1 MIRNLMI
8 NFLKTASKVKEKEVK
23 AVIFSFLFVVVLMS
37 AYYILRP
44 VRDAMASD
52 WTDAEVSWLWTL
64 NFFISTAIVA
74 LYGVMVSKFRFRL
87 LVPTMYGIFA
97 ISFIIFYALGSVFE
111 DRTVIDKSFYVWVS
125 VFSLFHISVFW
136 TFMSELFSK
145 EQSGRLFGII
155 AVGASVGGLIGPSIT
170 AFFSVSLGIDNLML
184 IASMML
190 FIPIP
195 IIFYL
200 QSLKAK
206 ELNNE
211 ALDIPVSNQSI
222 GGNPLAGFKIFFS
235 NPYLLSIGLFI
246 FLYTGISS
254 FVYFELK
261 NLLSDFSRPER
272 SVIWAQMD
280 LAVNILAISTGLF
293 ATSRIVTKFG
303 MPVTIAMVPIM
314 ICIGLLVL
322 AISPLLGVV
331 VVLQV
336 IRRAGNYAVTRPAR
350 EMLFTLVNQETR
362 FKAKPVIDIVAYR
375 GGDMLTAWL
384 FTGLTQG
391 LGLGLAAVAAVGAGI
406 ASLWA
411 LSVFIL
417 ENGLSAMNLN
427 LKTYRIERPA
437 CNHKVACR
445 ICLRHRN
452 TNQFNLSINF
462 TNN

>member
-1 MIRNLMI
+1 MNLI
-8 NFLKTASKVKEKEVK
+8 NKFLKTASRIEEREIK

-52 WTDAEVSWLWTL
+52 WTDAEVSWLWTI

-74 LYGVMVSKFRFRL
+74 LYGLMVSKFRFRL
-87 LVPTMYGIFA
+87 LVPVMYGIFA
-97 ISFIIFYALGSVFE
+97 GSFVIFYFLASISD
-111 DRTVIDKSFYVWVS
+111 DRTIIDKAFYVWVS

-136 TFMSELFSK
+136 SFMSELFSK

-170 AFFSVSLGIDNLML
+170 AFFSVSLGTDNLML

-190 FIPIP
+190 LIPIP

-200 QSLKAK
+200 QTLKVTD
-206 ELNNE
+206 LNNE
-211 ALDIPVSNQSI
+211 ELDLTTPNQSI
-222 GGNPLAGFKIFFS
+222 GGSPFAGFKMFFS

-261 NLLSDFSRPER
+261 NLLSDLSRSER

-280 LAVNILAISTGLF
+280 LAVNILAISAGLF
-293 ATSRIVTKFG
+293 ATSRIVTRFG
-303 MPVTIAMVPIM
+303 MPLTIALVPVM

-322 AISPLLGVV
+322 AISPFLGVV
-331 VVLQV
+331 VMLQI

-350 EMLFTLVNQETR
+350 EMLFTLVDQETR

-375 GGDMLTAWL
+375 GGDMLMAWL

-391 LGLGLAAVAAVGAGI
+391 LGLGLAAVAAFGAGM
-406 ASLWA
+406 AALWSLVGIYLGRW
-411 LSVFIL
+411 F
-417 ENGLSAMNLN
+417 
-427 LKTYRIERPA
+427 ERD
-437 CNHKVACR
+437 
-445 ICLRHRN
+445 N
-452 TNQFNLSINF
+452 TEPKGYVTSKNS
-462 TNN
+462 TE

>member
-1 MIRNLMI
+1 MMLERLLIIKRGGKMIRNLMI

-170 AFFSVSLGIDNLML
+170 AFFSVSLGTDNLML

-211 ALDIPVSNQSI
+211 ALDIPISNQSI
-222 GGNPLAGFKIFFS
+222 GGNPLAGFKMFFS

-411 LSVFIL
+411 LVGIYLGKWF
-417 ENGLSAMNLN
+417 
-427 LKTYRIERPA
+427 ERNEP
-437 CNHKVACR
+437 
-445 ICLRHRN
+445 
-452 TNQFNLSINF
+452 
-462 TNN
+462 

>member
-52 WTDAEVSWLWTL
+52 WSDAEVSWLWTL

-74 LYGVMVSKFRFRL
+74 LYGSMVSKFRFRL

-170 AFFSVSLGIDNLML
+170 AFFSVSLGADNLML

-190 FIPIP
+190 LIPIP

-200 QSLKAK
+200 QSLKSK

-211 ALDIPVSNQSI
+211 VLDIPDSNQSI
-222 GGNPLAGFKIFFS
+222 GGNPLAGFKMFFS

-261 NLLSDFSRPER
+261 NLLSDFSRSER

-293 ATSRIVTKFG
+293 ATGRIVTKFG
-303 MPVTIAMVPIM
+303 MPATIAMVPIM

-331 VVLQV
+331 MVLQI

-391 LGLGLAAVAAVGAGI
+391 LGLGLASVAAVGAGI

-411 LSVFIL
+411 LVGIYLGKWFDRYES
-417 ENGLSAMNLN
+417 
-427 LKTYRIERPA
+427 
-437 CNHKVACR
+437 
-445 ICLRHRN
+445 
-452 TNQFNLSINF
+452 
-462 TNN
+462 

>member
-1 MIRNLMI
+1 MIKNLMI

-170 AFFSVSLGIDNLML
+170 AFFSVSLGTDNLML

-206 ELNNE
+206 ELNNQ
-211 ALDIPVSNQSI
+211 ALDIPISNQSI
-222 GGNPLAGFKIFFS
+222 GGNPFAGFKMFFS

-303 MPVTIAMVPIM
+303 MPITIAMVPIM

-411 LSVFIL
+411 LVGIYLGKWF
-417 ENGLSAMNLN
+417 
-427 LKTYRIERPA
+427 ERDE
-437 CNHKVACR
+437 
-445 ICLRHRN
+445 
-452 TNQFNLSINF
+452 T
-462 TNN
+462 

>member
-8 NFLKTASKVKEKEVK
+8 NFLKTASKVKEQEVK

-74 LYGVMVSKFRFRL
+74 LYGVIVSKFRFRL

-97 ISFIIFYALGSVFE
+97 ISFIIFYTLGFAFE
-111 DRTVIDKSFYVWVS
+111 DRTLIDKSFYVWVS

-170 AFFSVSLGIDNLML
+170 AFFSVSLGANNLML

-190 FIPIP
+190 LIPIP

-200 QSLKAK
+200 QSLKSK

-211 ALDIPVSNQSI
+211 VLDIPDSNQSI
-222 GGNPLAGFKIFFS
+222 GGNPLAGFKMFFS

-261 NLLSDFSRPER
+261 NLLSDFSRSER

-293 ATSRIVTKFG
+293 ATGRIVTKFG
-303 MPVTIAMVPIM
+303 MPATIAMVPIM

-331 VVLQV
+331 MVLQI

-411 LSVFIL
+411 LVGIFLGKWFDRYES
-417 ENGLSAMNLN
+417 
-427 LKTYRIERPA
+427 
-437 CNHKVACR
+437 
-445 ICLRHRN
+445 
-452 TNQFNLSINF
+452 
-462 TNN
+462 

>member
-1 MIRNLMI
+1 MIKNI
-8 NFLKTASKVKEKEVK
+8 IFNFLNTASKIKEREVK
-23 AVIFSFLFVVVLMS
+23 AVVFSFIFVVVLMS

-64 NFFISTAIVA
+64 NFFISTGIVA
-74 LYGVMVSKFRFRL
+74 LYGIMVSKFRFRL
-87 LVPTMYGIFA
+87 LVPVMYGIFA
-97 ISFIIFYALGSVFE
+97 GSFIIFYVLGSIYE
-111 DRTVIDKSFYVWVS
+111 DRILIDKAFYVWVS

-136 TFMSELFSK
+136 SFMSELFSK
-145 EQSGRLFGII
+145 EQSSRLFGII

-170 AFFSVSLGIDNLML
+170 AFFSVSLGTDKLML
-184 IASMML
+184 IASTIL
-190 FIPIP
+190 LIPIP

-200 QSLKAK
+200 QSLKTK

-211 ALDIPVSNQSI
+211 VLSTPISNQSI
-222 GGNPLAGFKIFFS
+222 GGNPLAGFKMFFS

-261 NLLSDFSRPER
+261 NLLSDFTRPER

-293 ATSRIVTKFG
+293 ATGRIVTKFG
-303 MPVTIAMVPIM
+303 MPTTIAMVPIM

-331 VVLQV
+331 MILQIV
-336 IRRAGNYAVTRPAR
+336 RRAGNYAVTRPAR

-375 GGDMLTAWL
+375 GGDMITAWL

-391 LGLGLAAVAAVGAGI
+391 LGLGLAAVAAIGAGI
-406 ASLWA
+406 AGLWT
-411 LSVFIL
+411 LVGIYLGRWFERDNDNFKNS
-417 ENGLSAMNLN
+417 
-427 LKTYRIERPA
+427 KT
-437 CNHKVACR
+437 
-445 ICLRHRN
+445 
-452 TNQFNLSINF
+452 
-462 TNN
+462 

>member
-52 WTDAEVSWLWTL
+52 WSDAEVSWLWTL

-74 LYGVMVSKFRFRL
+74 LYGSMVSKFRFRL
-87 LVPTMYGIFA
+87 LVPTLYGIFA

-111 DRTVIDKSFYVWVS
+111 DRTLIDKSFYVWVS

-170 AFFSVSLGIDNLML
+170 AFFSVSLGADNLML

-190 FIPIP
+190 LIPIP

-200 QSLKAK
+200 QSLKSK

-211 ALDIPVSNQSI
+211 VLDIPDSNQSI
-222 GGNPLAGFKIFFS
+222 GGNPLAGFKMFFS

-261 NLLSDFSRPER
+261 NLLSDFSRSER

-293 ATSRIVTKFG
+293 ATGRIVTKFG
-303 MPVTIAMVPIM
+303 MPATIAMVPIM

-331 VVLQV
+331 MVLQI

-391 LGLGLAAVAAVGAGI
+391 LGLGLASVAAVGAGI

-411 LSVFIL
+411 LVGIYLGKWFDRYES
-417 ENGLSAMNLN
+417 
-427 LKTYRIERPA
+427 
-437 CNHKVACR
+437 
-445 ICLRHRN
+445 
-452 TNQFNLSINF
+452 
-462 TNN
+462 

>member
-8 NFLKTASKVKEKEVK
+8 NFLKTASKVKEQEVK

-74 LYGVMVSKFRFRL
+74 LYGVIVSKFRFRL
-87 LVPTMYGIFA
+87 LVPAMYGIFA

-111 DRTVIDKSFYVWVS
+111 DRTLIDKSFYVWVS

-170 AFFSVSLGIDNLML
+170 AFFSVSLGTDNLML
-184 IASMML
+184 VASIML
-190 FIPIP
+190 LIPIP

-200 QSLKAK
+200 QSLKSK

-211 ALDIPVSNQSI
+211 VLDIPGSNQSI
-222 GGNPLAGFKIFFS
+222 GGNPLAGFKMFFS

-261 NLLSDFSRPER
+261 NLLSDFSRSER

-293 ATSRIVTKFG
+293 ATGRIVTKFG
-303 MPVTIAMVPIM
+303 MPATIAMVPIM

-331 VVLQV
+331 MVLQI

-362 FKAKPVIDIVAYR
+362 FNAKPVIDIVAYR

-391 LGLGLAAVAAVGAGI
+391 LGLGLASVAAVGAGI

-411 LSVFIL
+411 LVGIYLGKWFDRYES
-417 ENGLSAMNLN
+417 
-427 LKTYRIERPA
+427 
-437 CNHKVACR
+437 
-445 ICLRHRN
+445 
-452 TNQFNLSINF
+452 
-462 TNN
+462 

>member
-52 WTDAEVSWLWTL
+52 WSDAEVSWLWTL

-74 LYGVMVSKFRFRL
+74 LYGSMVSKFRFRL

-97 ISFIIFYALGSVFE
+97 ISFVIFYALGSVFE
-111 DRTVIDKSFYVWVS
+111 DRTLIDKSFYVWVS

-170 AFFSVSLGIDNLML
+170 AFFSVSLGADNLML

-190 FIPIP
+190 LIPIP

-200 QSLKAK
+200 QSLKSK

-211 ALDIPVSNQSI
+211 VLDIPDSNHSI
-222 GGNPLAGFKIFFS
+222 GGNPLAGFKMFFS

-261 NLLSDFSRPER
+261 NLLSDFSRSER

-293 ATSRIVTKFG
+293 ATGRIVTKFG
-303 MPVTIAMVPIM
+303 MPATIAMVPIM

-331 VVLQV
+331 MVLQI

-391 LGLGLAAVAAVGAGI
+391 LGLGLASVAAVGAGI

-411 LSVFIL
+411 LVGIYLGKWFDRYES
-417 ENGLSAMNLN
+417 
-427 LKTYRIERPA
+427 
-437 CNHKVACR
+437 
-445 ICLRHRN
+445 
-452 TNQFNLSINF
+452 
-462 TNN
+462 

>member
-155 AVGASVGGLIGPSIT
+155 AVGASVGGLIGPSVT
-170 AFFSVSLGIDNLML
+170 AFFSVSLGTDNLML

-206 ELNNE
+206 ELNNQ
-211 ALDIPVSNQSI
+211 ALDIPISNQSI
-222 GGNPLAGFKIFFS
+222 GGNPFAGFKMFFS
-235 NPYLLSIGLFI
+235 NPYLLSIGVFI

-303 MPVTIAMVPIM
+303 MPITIAMVPVM

-411 LSVFIL
+411 LVGIYLGKWF
-417 ENGLSAMNLN
+417 
-427 LKTYRIERPA
+427 ER
-437 CNHKVACR
+437 NE
-445 ICLRHRN
+445 
-452 TNQFNLSINF
+452 S
-462 TNN
+462 

>member
-8 NFLKTASKVKEKEVK
+8 NFLKTASKVKEQEVK

-87 LVPTMYGIFA
+87 LVQTMYGVFA

-170 AFFSVSLGIDNLML
+170 AFFSVSLGTDNLML
-184 IASMML
+184 VASIML
-190 FIPIP
+190 LIPIP

-200 QSLKAK
+200 QSLKSK

-211 ALDIPVSNQSI
+211 VLDIPISNQSI
-222 GGNPLAGFKIFFS
+222 GGSSLAGFKMFFS

-261 NLLSDFSRPER
+261 NLLSDFSRSER

-293 ATSRIVTKFG
+293 ATGRIVTKFG
-303 MPVTIAMVPIM
+303 MPATIAMVPII

-331 VVLQV
+331 MILQI

-362 FKAKPVIDIVAYR
+362 FKGKPVIDIVAYR

-411 LSVFIL
+411 LVGIYLGKWF
-417 ENGLSAMNLN
+417 
-427 LKTYRIERPA
+427 ERDE
-437 CNHKVACR
+437 
-445 ICLRHRN
+445 
-452 TNQFNLSINF
+452 T
-462 TNN
+462 

>member
-74 LYGVMVSKFRFRL
+74 LYGSMVSKFRFRL

-111 DRTVIDKSFYVWVS
+111 DRTLIDKSFYVWVS

-170 AFFSVSLGIDNLML
+170 AFFSVSLGADNLML

-190 FIPIP
+190 LIPIP

-200 QSLKAK
+200 QSLKSK
-206 ELNNE
+206 QLNNE
-211 ALDIPVSNQSI
+211 VLDIPDSNQSI
-222 GGNPLAGFKIFFS
+222 GGNPLAGFKMFFS

-261 NLLSDFSRPER
+261 NLLSDFSRSER

-293 ATSRIVTKFG
+293 ATGRIVTKFG
-303 MPVTIAMVPIM
+303 MPATIAMVPIM

-331 VVLQV
+331 MVLQI

-411 LSVFIL
+411 LVGIYLGKWFDRYES
-417 ENGLSAMNLN
+417 
-427 LKTYRIERPA
+427 
-437 CNHKVACR
+437 
-445 ICLRHRN
+445 
-452 TNQFNLSINF
+452 
-462 TNN
+462 